1 MKKEGTSCPKIG
13 IKIHETDNDYKSDP
27 FESCVYS
34 GNPINQNNQN
44 NVNQLLNTGN
54 FDLNIDNYSMKD
66 IFHLFNINNETL
78 NEELMRN
85 AKKFVLKT
93 HPDKSGL
100 ESSYFLFYS
109 SAYKKL
115 YSIYEFQNKSL
126 NKKEQQEEFSNET
139 NNQILENLFNKNESL
154 KEASNFN
161 SWFNKQFDKFK
172 NDEDDIDTNNK
183 GYGDWLKS
191 NEDIVD
197 MKNISK
203 SNMMTEFEKHKK
215 QIQTITKYEGVNDM
229 FSSTFGATIL
239 GEQNN
244 FTSGGLFN
252 EDLGFT
258 DLRQA
263 YQESVIPITEDDYN
277 NIPKY
282 KNINEYKTARDNVNV
297 APQSKEEAMKK
308 LFQQQKKKEDESIA
322 LAFQLA
328 KQNEKAQQKQKSF
341 WGELKQITGF

>member
-1 MKKEGTSCPKIG
+1 M
-13 IKIHETDNDYKSDP
+13 
-27 FESCVYS
+27 
-34 GNPINQNNQN
+34 NNN
-44 NVNQLLNTGN
+44 
-54 FDLNIDNYSMKD
+54 
-66 IFHLFNINNETL
+66 
-78 NEELMRN
+78 
-85 AKKFVLKT
+85 
-93 HPDKSGL
+93 L
-100 ESSYFLFYS
+100 ED
-109 SAYKKL
+109 
-115 YSIYEFQNKSL
+115 
-126 NKKEQQEEFSNET
+126 
-139 NNQILENLFNKNESL
+139 
-154 KEASNFN
+154 
-161 SWFNKQFDKFK
+161 NKQFDKFK

-282 KNINEYKTARDNVNV
+282 KNIKISTNPINK
-297 APQSKEEAMKK
+297 KK
-308 LFQQQKKKEDESIA
+308 LIITINENKSKIVISEGFLDTLKNIGSKVRDFLSLSDVFTKLNLAPYFSAIKQGYDYVKSNPNEVKKNVEILMNNEPNKLVKEAIDVASMIGPTFIKTMALTSLGMYAYHVMKVVSFMSGQEGDALDVKDSLQSLMNTNPIELIRKASQVIRMTDQQLQDRNQKINA
-322 LAFQLA
+322 LDTA
-328 KQNEKAQQKQKSF
+328 KQLL
-341 WGELKQITGF
+341 ELSADIIMT